1 VNPWFLVISGLGL
14 LAVGGEALVRG
25 SVALA
30 RLAGLTP
37 AVIGLTVVAAGTS
50 FPELVVSLVAAFRG
64 QPDIAVGNVVGSN
77 IFNLGFIA
85 GLVAVVT
92 VVPVRGNVVKLEW
105 PVMLLAT
112 VMFLLLATDG
122 VFSRPEAGGF
132 LLALLIF
139 IAWSVRIAR
148 EDVKAAEV
156 EAFRDEM
163 TWRGLRIRYGREIL
177 AVALVVGGF
186 VLLGVGG
193 RLLVDGAVRLAQMAG
208 LSERVIGLTIV
219 AAGTSA
225 PEVAASLVAARRQQ
239 TELALANLIGSNIF
253 NLLGILGLSGLII
266 PLRIAPEILG
276 NDGWWMLALT
286 VLLLPL
292 MRMGM
297 RLSRTDGVILLATY
311 AAYLVLL
318 LRG

>member
-1 VNPWFLVISGLGL
+1 MNAWMLIAAGLGL
-14 LAVGGEALVRG
+14 LAVGGEVLVRG

-50 FPELVVSLVAAFRG
+50 LPELVVSLMAAMRG

-85 GLVAVVT
+85 GLLALVT
-92 VVPVRGNVVKLEW
+92 VVPVRGNVIKLEW
-105 PVMLLAT
+105 PVMLLAS

-122 VFSRPEAGGF
+122 VFSRLEAGGF
-132 LLALLIF
+132 LLSLVAF
-139 IAWSVRIAR
+139 MAWSVHIGR
-148 EDVKAAEV
+148 EDVKPAEV
-156 EAFRDEM
+156 EAFRDEIA
-163 TWRGLRIRYGREIL
+163 WRGLRLPRGQTIL
-177 AVALVVGGF
+177 SVAAIVGG
-186 VLLGVGG
+186 LLLLALGG
-193 RLLVDGAVRLAQMAG
+193 RMLVDGAVRLAQMVG

-253 NLLGILGLSGLII
+253 NLLGILGLAGIVV
-266 PLRIAPEILG
+266 PLGIAPEILG

-292 MRMGM
+292 MRIGM
-297 RLSRTDGVILLATY
+297 RLSRGDGIILLATY
-311 AAYLVLL
+311 AVYLALL